1 MRRVA
6 LRAVMVLLLPLGVV
20 LMHQVPLPALLG
32 SPAVAASQH
41 AGAATSAVPHPAG
54 GPRAEAV
61 GGSAHHRTGA
71 LPAAHPAGAHP
82 GTEPPAGAHR
92 DTGHRD
98 TGHRDTAG
106 QKTGHPAAADRTTAP
121 PAAEH
126 RATDPAG
133 TTAHRQAG
141 CGWLLHLCLAVLTAV
156 LGAFALRR
164 FGVRVVPPRG
174 PPAAR
179 SPRVPR
185 RPRPPPHPYVL
196 CVLRL

>member
-32 SPAVAASQH
+32 SPAAPASQH
-41 AGAATSAVPHPAG
+41 AGAATSAVPHPTG

-71 LPAAHPAGAHP
+71 LPAAHPAGAHQD
-82 GTEPPAGAHR
+82 A
-92 DTGHRD
+92 
-98 TGHRDTAG
+98 GHRDTAG